1 MVAMRR
7 CDECVH
13 ARFVPGPTPCL
24 PDAWECSARGGMT
37 LLHPVAR
44 AVACRAYASRYRLR
58 LDDGYIWVSRDG
70 LERFA
75 RFAAS
80 VGVDAARLFGRDDA
94 E

>member
-1 MVAMRR
+1 MRR

-13 ARFVPGPTPCL
+13 ARFVPGTAPCV
-24 PDAWECSARGGMT
+24 PGVWECSARGGMPV
-37 LLHPVAR
+37 LHPVAR

-58 LDDGYIWVSRDG
+58 VKDGGILVGRDG

-80 VGVDAARLFGRDDA
+80 AGVDATRLVGRGDD

>member
-1 MVAMRR
+1 MRR

-13 ARFVPGPTPCL
+13 ARFVPGTAPCA
-24 PDAWECSARGGMT
+24 PGVWECSARGGMT
-37 LLHPVAR
+37 VLHPVAR
-44 AVACRAYASRYRLR
+44 AIACRAYVSRYRLR
-58 LDDGYIWVSRDG
+58 LDDGCIWVSRDG

-80 VGVDAARLFGRDDA
+80 VGVDAARLFGRDDG

>member
-1 MVAMRR
+1 MRR
-7 CDECVH
+7 CENCTH

-24 PDAWECSARGGMT
+24 PDVWECSIRGGMT

-58 LDDGYIWVSRDG
+58 VDDGCIWVSRDG

-80 VGVDAARLFGRDDA
+80 VGVDAARLFGRGDA

>member
-1 MVAMRR
+1 MRR
-7 CDECVH
+7 CESCVH

-24 PDAWECSARGGMT
+24 PDVWECSTRGGMT
-37 LLHPVAR
+37 LLHPVAC
-44 AVACRAYASRYRLR
+44 AVTCRAYVSRYKLHVE
-58 LDDGYIWVSRDG
+58 DGCIWVRRDG

-80 VGVDAARLFGRDDA
+80 VGVDAARLFGGDDA

>member
-1 MVAMRR
+1 VETVSRHEDLLDALAAIDPATLSYQEWVA
-7 CDECVH
+7 C
-13 ARFVPGPTPCL
+13 
-24 PDAWECSARGGMT
+24 GGMT

-58 LDDGYIWVSRDG
+58 LDDGCIWVSRDG

-75 RFAAS
+75 RFSAS

>member
-1 MVAMRR
+1 MSRH
-7 CDECVH
+7 EY
-13 ARFVPGPTPCL
+13 L
-24 PDAWECSARGGMT
+24 LDALAAIDPATLSYQECSARGGMT

-58 LDDGYIWVSRDG
+58 VDDGCIWVNRDG